1 MFAGIVVERLVKNRV
16 LSGSIY
22 LKSRRHGSTR
32 RESRGSYAVEYE
44 LRVDDV
50 PWDTEQQ
57 AAISPTRGID
67 MGVEK
72 PLDPVKRFAL
82 QIAPVIF
89 VDKAR
94 CRDRRSCGAASQFG
108 LSLLRQ

>member
-1 MFAGIVVERLVKNRV
+1 M
-16 LSGSIY
+16 S
-22 LKSRRHGSTR
+22 
-32 RESRGSYAVEYE
+32 
-44 LRVDDV
+44 
-50 PWDTEQQ
+50 
-57 AAISPTRGID
+57 
-67 MGVEK
+67 VEK